1 VDFFSSFVLYSIY
14 LQSDEEEEEAEF
26 AATCSNLL
34 GSGGHYPHQQ
44 LPQQQ
49 PSAQE

>member
-1 VDFFSSFVLYSIY
+1 VDYFSSFVLFTY
-14 LQSDEEEEEAEF
+14 LQSDEEEGEEEF

-44 LPQQQ
+44 LQQQ

>member
-1 VDFFSSFVLYSIY
+1 VDFFSSFVLYIY
-14 LQSDEEEEEAEF
+14 LQSDEEEGEAEF

-34 GSGGHYPHQQ
+34 GSGSHHPHQQ